1 MQKIVLTID
10 CPNCD
15 TKIKKQILNLSDNN
29 EIDVFM
35 FSQTE
40 WECPNCEKLMVS
52 IEFKNA
58 NQVYRQYVI
67 GDIDIYDSD
76 DL

>member
-15 TKIKKQILNLSDNN
+15 TKIKNQILNLSDNN

-40 WECPNCEKLMVS
+40 WECPNCEKL
-52 IEFKNA
+52 
-58 NQVYRQYVI
+58 YVI